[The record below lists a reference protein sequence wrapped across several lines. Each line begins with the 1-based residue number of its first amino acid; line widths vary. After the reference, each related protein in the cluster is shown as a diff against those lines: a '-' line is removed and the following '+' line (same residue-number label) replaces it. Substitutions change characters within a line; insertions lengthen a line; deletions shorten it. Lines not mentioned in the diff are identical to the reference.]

1 MASFIAILINSIWF
15 IFPAYIANASPVIF
29 GGGTPIDFGRHY
41 LDGQRFFGDG
51 KTWRGFLGGV
61 MAGILIG
68 TLQGYIYPSLGLNSP
83 VNDLTTTNYIFRAF
97 LLSFGALC
105 GDLTGSFIKRRIK
118 LKRGAPFPIVDQI
131 GFLVLAFLF
140 VALRFEVPLSY
151 VLILFPLTLFL
162 HLGTNIFAYLVGLKD
177 VWY

>member
-1 MASFIAILINSIWF
+1 LASFIAILINSIWF

-29 GGGTPIDFGRHY
+29 GGGTPIDFGRHFV
-41 LDGQRFFGDG
+41 DNQRFFGDG

-61 MAGILIG
+61 TAGILIG
-68 TLQGYIYPSLGLNSP
+68 TLQGYIYPSLGLDSS
-83 VNDLTTTNYIFRAF
+83 VNDLTLIDYVFRAS

-118 LKRGAPFPIVDQI
+118 IKRGAPFPIVDQI

-151 VLILFPLTLFL
+151 VLILLPLTLFL

>member
-1 MASFIAILINSIWF
+1 MTSFIAVLINSIWF

-29 GGGTPIDFGRHY
+29 GGGAPIDFRRNF
-41 LDGQRFFGDG
+41 LDGQRIFGDG
-51 KTWRGFLGGV
+51 KTWRGFLGGI
-61 MAGILIG
+61 MSGIIIG
-68 TLQGYIYPSLGLNSP
+68 SLQGYIYPSLGLDSP
-83 VNDLTTTNYIFRAF
+83 VNDLTPIDYIFRAS

-118 LKRGAPFPIVDQI
+118 IKRGAPFPIVDQI

-140 VALRFEVPLSY
+140 VTLKFETPLSY
-151 VLILFPLTLFL
+151 VLLLIPLTLFL
-162 HLGTNIFAYLVGLKD
+162 HLGTNIFAYLAGLKE